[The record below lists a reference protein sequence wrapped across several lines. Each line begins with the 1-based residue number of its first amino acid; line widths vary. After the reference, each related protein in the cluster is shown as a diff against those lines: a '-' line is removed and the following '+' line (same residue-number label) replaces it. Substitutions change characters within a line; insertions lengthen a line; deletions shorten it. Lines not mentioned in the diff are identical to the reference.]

1 MTAARILTE
10 GALRSDA
17 GFESSGNVD
26 RSGPVALS
34 GAATLDESSPAGTE
48 RELVRRVQRG
58 DAEAFDGLVAGYARR
73 ARAIAFR
80 LMQNHD
86 DADDL
91 VQDAF
96 LRALERIDGFDPAR
110 PFGPWFFR
118 LLVNT
123 GLDTLR
129 RLRVRSTEGEPTEVP
144 AHGPRPDQHVERL
157 EIRSRFQEALSG
169 LPPRQRLIVWA
180 HEVDGMDTREIAEA
194 TGTSQAT
201 VRWHLHAGRKSLR
214 AALAD
219 LRR

>member
-1 MTAARILTE
+1 VPL
-10 GALRSDA
+10 SDA
-17 GFESSGNVD
+17 GT
-26 RSGPVALS
+26 P
-34 GAATLDESSPAGTE
+34 DESVAAGRARE
-48 RELVRRVQRG
+48 RELVIRVQRG
-58 DAEAFDGLVAGYARR
+58 AAEAFDGLVAAHLRR
-73 ARAIAFR
+73 ARVIAFR

-96 LRALERIDGFDPAR
+96 LRALERIDGFDPGR

-123 GLDTLR
+123 GVDTLR
-129 RLRVRSTEGEPTEVP
+129 RLRVRGTEDTPMEVP
-144 AHGPRPDQHVERL
+144 ARDPRPDQHVERL
-157 EIRSRFQEALSG
+157 EIRSRFDEALAD

-180 HEVDGMDTREIAEA
+180 HEVDGMDTREIAQT

-201 VRWHLHAGRKSLR
+201 VRWHLHAGRKALR
-214 AALAD
+214 SALAD